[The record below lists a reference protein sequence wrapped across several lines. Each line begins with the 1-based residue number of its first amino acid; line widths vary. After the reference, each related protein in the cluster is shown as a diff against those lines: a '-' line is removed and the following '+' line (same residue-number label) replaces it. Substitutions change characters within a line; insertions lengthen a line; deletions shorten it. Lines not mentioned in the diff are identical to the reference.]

1 MEANVN
7 RRRQPRTAN
16 QDAPFKGP
24 FPQPPHRNSS
34 DAYFPFPFRPKRP
47 VPTGLP
53 QAARSPTHRDPIDV
67 VKEDLAEV
75 AEAWSKYR
83 STHSR
88 DAVYPL
94 LDKIFGIGKR
104 WKAEN
109 RVSEYSRLA
118 VELKQEPV
126 RMYVEPFGIIL
137 FAACDVDAKTRST
150 WSRVLRV
157 AEAYNAKSIQ
167 AFVKKRDGINQVAAM
182 SWEIADFEK

>member
-1 MEANVN
+1 MEANVSKRN
-7 RRRQPRTAN
+7 PPSAAISGAQPKPTS
-16 QDAPFKGP
+16 
-24 FPQPPHRNSS
+24 PQPPRGKFS
-34 DAYFPFPFRPKRP
+34 DAYFPVRGKRS
-47 VPTGLP
+47 VPSGSQRKT
-53 QAARSPTHRDPIDV
+53 QSPTRRDPIDV

-104 WKAEN
+104 WKADN

-118 VELKQEPV
+118 VELKQAPV
-126 RMYVEPFGIIL
+126 RMYAEPFGILL
-137 FAACDVDAKTRST
+137 FAACDIDAKTRST

-157 AEAYNAKSIQ
+157 AEANRATSIQ
-167 AFVKKRDGINQVAAM
+167 AFVKERGGINQVAAM
-182 SWEIADFEK
+182 FWEIAKQGK

>member
-1 MEANVN
+1 MEANVSKRYPPSAAISGAQPKPASPQPP
-7 RRRQPRTAN
+7 RRKSSNAYFPDRAKRSVPKGFPRTA
-16 QDAPFKGP
+16 Q
-24 FPQPPHRNSS
+24 
-34 DAYFPFPFRPKRP
+34 
-47 VPTGLP
+47 
-53 QAARSPTHRDPIDV
+53 SPNRGRIDV

-118 VELKQEPV
+118 VELKQAPV
-126 RMYVEPFGIIL
+126 RMYAEPFGILL

-157 AEAYNAKSIQ
+157 TEANKATSIQ
-167 AFVKKRDGINQVAAM
+167 AFVKKHGGINQVAAM
-182 SWEIADFEK
+182 FWEIADSENGQ

>member
-7 RRRQPRTAN
+7 RRRQSSTAN
-16 QDAPFKGP
+16 QDAPLKGLI
-24 FPQPPHRNSS
+24 PQPPRRKLS
-34 DAYFPFPFRPKRP
+34 DPYFPVREKRP
-47 VPTGLP
+47 VPTRCP
-53 QAARSPTHRDPIDV
+53 RAAQSPTHRGPIDV

-75 AEAWSKYR
+75 AEAWTTYR

-118 VELKQEPV
+118 VELKQAPV
-126 RMYVEPFGIIL
+126 RMYAEPFGILL
-137 FAACDVDAKTRST
+137 FAACDVDAKVRST

-157 AEAYNAKSIQ
+157 AEAKNATSIQ
-167 AFVKKRDGINQVAAM
+167 AFVKKRGGINQVTAM
-182 SWEIADFEK
+182 FWEIAKQGK